1 MNKVEK
7 MISEMSL
14 REKVGQMVC
23 IRAYDY
29 REKILTML
37 SSGEISGLG
46 AIVITQKGTRKL
58 EKVIELINQYRRA
71 SKFPL
76 LLYMDAECGIRD
88 MFDFG
93 TVFPSLMALGATFS
107 GELAYKMGYVI
118 GKEARAI
125 GMTMA
130 SNPVLDINNNPDNP
144 IINTRAISDN
154 TDLVIQL
161 AGEYIKGIQ
170 EAGIIPNG
178 KHFPGHGDTN
188 TDSHVSMPVISHEK
202 GFLMNR
208 ELKPYSELIKKGMI
222 GVMTAHILYP
232 SLLGE
237 GEGNVP
243 ATLSRHIITDL
254 LRHEMCFEGLIV
266 SDSLAMK
273 GIKNIYGIE
282 KSAVLAV
289 KAGHDIILQD
299 YSSDPEITL
308 NAVISAIE
316 SGEIDI
322 EQVNDSV
329 RRILTIRESL
339 GNLDNNDL
347 DPLEVRQVAGSEEHI
362 AIAREIADR
371 SVTVLENQ
379 NLPFQVKTNEK
390 ILVITTK
397 SDEEGSTAEDLH
409 SNITGKA
416 QYLLDECKKYHARI
430 DFTVINENPNHREAE
445 ELLECTK
452 EYDHVVFATFVRIIS
467 YKEGSG
473 SIPDTQAEVISML
486 NDKVKN
492 PAVILFGSPY
502 ALRKLPKLKNCIV
515 TYCDCE
521 YSIDAALKVLFGRMQ
536 PQGRLP
542 VTVNEKY
549 TYGYGL

>member
-1 MNKVEK
+1 
-7 MISEMSL
+7 
-14 REKVGQMVC
+14 
-23 IRAYDY
+23 
-29 REKILTML
+29 
-37 SSGEISGLG
+37 
-46 AIVITQKGTRKL
+46 
-58 EKVIELINQYRRA
+58 
-71 SKFPL
+71 
-76 LLYMDAECGIRD
+76 
-88 MFDFG
+88 
-93 TVFPSLMALGATFS
+93 
-107 GELAYKMGYVI
+107 
-118 GKEARAI
+118 
-125 GMTMA
+125 MA

-188 TDSHVSMPVISHEK
+188 TDSHVSMPVISHDK
-202 GFLMNR
+202 DFLMSR
-208 ELKPYSELIKKGMI
+208 ELKPYAELIKKGMI

-237 GEGNVP
+237 GEDNIP

-254 LRHEMCFEGLIV
+254 LRHELGFKGLIV

-273 GIKNIYGIE
+273 GIKNVYGIE
-282 KSAVLAV
+282 RSAVLAV

-299 YSSDPEITL
+299 YGSDPEITL

-316 SGEIDI
+316 SGEIEI

-339 GNLDNNDL
+339 RNLDNTEL
-347 DPLEVRQVAGSEEHI
+347 DPSAVRQAVGSQEHI
-362 AIAREIADR
+362 AVAREIADR
-371 SVTVLENQ
+371 SVTVLENR
-379 NLPFQVKTNEK
+379 NLPFRVKAGEK
-390 ILVITTK
+390 ILVIATK
-397 SDEEGSTAEDLH
+397 SEEEGSTAEDLH

-416 QYLLDECKKYHARI
+416 QYLLDECKKYQAGI
-430 DFTVINENPNHREAE
+430 DFTVINENPDESEAN
-445 ELLECTK
+445 ELLERAK
-452 EYDHVVFATFVRIIS
+452 DYDHVIFATFVRIIS

-473 SIPDTQAEVISML
+473 SIPDAQAGGIGML
-486 NDKVKN
+486 NEMAEN
-492 PAVILFGSPY
+492 PAFIVFGSPY
-502 ALRKLPKLKNCIV
+502 ALRKLPQLKNCIV

-521 YSIDAALKVLFGRMQ
+521 YSIDASLKILFGRMR